1 MPARRS
7 RVRGPALMA
16 AAAFAGHQLRYL
28 LAPADASEAADHAY
42 LPFASGLVVLLF
54 ALAAGELALRV
65 AVARADG
72 RSEAEPR
79 GLPLTWLVASA
90 GLVAIFAGQELVE
103 SLLSG
108 GPLVDP
114 LAGGGLSVL
123 PLAVALRGLV
133 PLALRLAGVAVLGAV
148 RRRSRRS
155 RRAGAVP
162 RPPWRAGR
170 PLACVLARNLAG

>member
-79 GLPLTWLVASA
+79 AFPVTWLVASA
-90 GLVAIFAGQELVE
+90 GLVAIFTGQELAE
-103 SLLSG
+103 TLLSG

-114 LAGGGLSVL
+114 LAGGGLEAL
-123 PLAVALRGLV
+123 PLALALGALVA
-133 PLALRLAGVAVLGAV
+133 LALRLAGVAVSAAV
-148 RRRSRRS
+148 RRRTRRS
-155 RRAGAVP
+155 PPPGLGAP
-162 RPPWRAGR
+162 PASRP
-170 PLACVLARNLAG
+170 